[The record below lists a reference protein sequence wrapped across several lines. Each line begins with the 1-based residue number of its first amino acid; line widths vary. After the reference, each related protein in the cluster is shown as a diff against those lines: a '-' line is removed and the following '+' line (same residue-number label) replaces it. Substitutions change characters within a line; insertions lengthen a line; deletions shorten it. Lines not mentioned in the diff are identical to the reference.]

1 MKQIKKFNTM
11 ESLKEYVQMELQ
23 KTEDDDID
31 IDIDIDI
38 DREFEE
44 EEVKEKQLRQQYL
57 LSEEELN
64 SLEELINVSM
74 LLVSGYS

>member
-31 IDIDIDI
+31 IDIDID
-38 DREFEE
+38 REFEE
-44 EEVKEKQLRQQYL
+44 EEAKEKQLRQQYL